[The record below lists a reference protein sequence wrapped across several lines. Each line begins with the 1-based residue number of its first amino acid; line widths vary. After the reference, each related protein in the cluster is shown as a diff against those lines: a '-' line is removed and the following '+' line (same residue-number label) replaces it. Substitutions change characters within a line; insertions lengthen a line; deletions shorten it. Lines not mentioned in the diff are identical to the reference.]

1 MSNPLLTLP
10 PKVGNKYLARHDKE
24 GGETYELII
33 MDKAPNDKVCTY
45 RSRVPDKSA
54 PGYWFNSKGKA
65 IASRGVV
72 ATLLQDLNITESL
85 SEDSEYKKLM
95 AKREKMMNRLKELGA

>member
-10 PKVGNKYLARHDKE
+10 PKVGNKYLARHNKE

-33 MDKAPNDKVCTY
+33 VEADKSDPVCTY
-45 RSRVPDKSA
+45 RSQVPDDSV
-54 PGYWFNSKGKA
+54 PGYWFNPKGKA
-65 IASRGVV
+65 IASQGVV
-72 ATLLQDLNITESL
+72 ATLLQDL

-95 AKREKMMNRLKELGA
+95 AKRGKMMNRLKELGA